1 MNTLTIEN
9 FFYSRASE
17 RIKARVEN
25 SKLKHVEI
33 YKLDHKQISRIINN
47 VRNKN
52 NRFLICDAVIE
63 NYYKD
68 DETGN
73 NIKCGLLAKKEL
85 GFNSKKEILWGTDSE
100 INDYIYD
107 LFKELWDALPNFKIN
122 TESYLYDYI
131 PYAKYNT
138 YYNLLFNSSNTY
150 PALLYGI
157 KEDTIIENLERSKI
171 DAFLFFYQKCKNDFL
186 SFFLTFTNEHLSFHK
201 LDKLILNTL
210 FPSFIELLES
220 HKPDSTSLGLRVQNL
235 IKADLSLSAS
245 MIANKNSDF
254 YRASLNR
261 ASSNY
266 ILSLEQIQKKYC
278 FKKDNGTD

>member
-1 MNTLTIEN
+1 MQTYGIDE

-17 RIKARVEN
+17 RINTKVKN
-25 SKLKHVEI
+25 SGLKHAEI
-33 YKLDHKQISRIINN
+33 YKRDHKQISRIIHNE
-47 VRNKN
+47 RTKN

-63 NYYKD
+63 NYYEDTK
-68 DETGN
+68 TGEKK
-73 NIKCGLLAKKEL
+73 KCGLLATEKL
-85 GFNSKKEILWGTDSE
+85 GFKNKKEIFWGTDSE
-100 INDYIYD
+100 IYDYLYD

-138 YYNLLFNSSNTY
+138 YYNLLFNSPNTY

-157 KEDTIIENLERSKI
+157 KEDTIIENLERSKT
-171 DAFLFFYQKCKNDFL
+171 DAFLFFYQKCKKDF
-186 SFFLTFTNEHLSFHK
+186 SAFFLTFANEHLSFHK

-235 IKADLSLSAS
+235 IKDDLSHSAS
-245 MIANKNSDF
+245 MIVNKNSDF
-254 YRASLNR
+254 YRASLNK

-266 ILSLEQIQKKYC
+266 ILALEQIQKKYC
-278 FKKDNGTD
+278 FKKGTD

>member
-1 MNTLTIEN
+1 MHLW
-9 FFYSRASE
+9 FY
-17 RIKARVEN
+17 
-25 SKLKHVEI
+25 
-33 YKLDHKQISRIINN
+33 YKDNNEDIPLD
-47 VRNKN
+47 

-73 NIKCGLLAKKEL
+73 NIKCGLLATKEL